1 MHRSFYVFSVFV
13 PEGTEVNL
21 VHETPHLAL
30 LHLWFYPLFTAS
42 LAQLVSQSLPASHLM
57 QSTGNVQPYGPYRQ
71 PRTCQHHGWSFD
83 AFTRKAGVD
92 HHLVRSTIRSRRKGH
107 QAAKFQSTLARPKI
121 HSVKKLFSPGLG
133 HNTYLNSRPVLQF

>member
-1 MHRSFYVFSVFV
+1 MCLVFLCLRAPKLIWSTRPHTLLFFTCGSIPCLQPALRS
-13 PEGTEVNL
+13 
-21 VHETPHLAL
+21 
-30 LHLWFYPLFTAS
+30 WFL
-42 LAQLVSQSLPASHLM
+42 SLPASHLM
-57 QSTGNVQPYGPYRQ
+57 RSTGNVQPYGPYRQ
-71 PRTCQHHGWSFD
+71 PRTCQHHGWCFD